1 MRSLSN
7 LNALFEQ
14 AEFFI
19 DAVSGYECDFALFPE
34 FFTPMADFNHLS
46 EVREPGNIEA
56 VKLKFQEF
64 AISYYQYHQG
74 SLPFIERNMYMW
86 LKQDVYK

>member
-7 LNALFEQ
+7 LNAFEQ

-34 FFTPMADFNHLS
+34 FSQHP
-46 EVREPGNIEA
+46 
-56 VKLKFQEF
+56 
-64 AISYYQYHQG
+64 
-74 SLPFIERNMYMW
+74 
-86 LKQDVYK
+86 